1 MNKTDWYAE
10 NGGQNIKFNYR
21 YRTQIYSGRSQYQQI
36 DIVDTYEYGRML
48 FLDEVA
54 QSSERDE
61 YIYHEALV
69 HPAMLTHP
77 NPEKVC
83 VIGGAEGAT
92 VREILRHPGVKRVVM
107 VDIDEEVVRLCRR
120 YLPEWNA
127 GSFDDPRLELRIED
141 GRKYLEE
148 TKESFDVILVD
159 LSDPVPDS
167 PAVYLFTQE
176 FYQVLHDRLTGQG
189 AACYQA
195 ESLQPWRVELHA
207 RMFNTL
213 ARVFPIVRSYP
224 YYLPAF
230 HEIHGFILSSK
241 KEDPRAVDFGQV
253 MAARGLELRYLSPT
267 YFKALFHVPG
277 YVEQAYRE
285 YREPLTDAQPLTA
298 HFRARD

>member
-1 MNKTDWYAE
+1 MNKTKWFAE

-21 YRTQIYSGRSQYQQI
+21 YRSQIYSGRSKYQQI
-36 DIVDTYEYGRML
+36 DIVDTYEYGRIL

-69 HPAMLTHP
+69 HPALLTHP
-77 NPEKVC
+77 GPETVC

-92 VREILRHPGVKRVVM
+92 VREIFRHPSVKRVVM
-107 VDIDEEVVRLCRR
+107 VDIDEEVVRLCRQ

-127 GSFDDPRLELRIED
+127 GCFDDPRLELRIED

-148 TKESFDVILVD
+148 TRESFDVIMVD
-159 LSDPVPDS
+159 LSDPVPES
-167 PAVYLFTQE
+167 PAVYLFTKE
-176 FYQVLHDRLTGQG
+176 FYQVLHDRLTDRGVV
-189 AACYQA
+189 CYQA

-213 ARVFPIVRSYP
+213 AQVFPLVLSYP

-230 HEIHGFILSSK
+230 HEIHGFILTSK
-241 KEDPRAVDFGQV
+241 KDDPREVEFGKI
-253 MAARGLELRYLSPT
+253 MGNRGLDLRYLSPG
-267 YFKALFHVPG
+267 YFKGLFFVPG
-277 YVEQAYRE
+277 YVEQAYRD
-285 YREPLTDAQPLTA
+285 YPEPLTDAKPLTA
-298 HFRARD
+298 HFRAKD